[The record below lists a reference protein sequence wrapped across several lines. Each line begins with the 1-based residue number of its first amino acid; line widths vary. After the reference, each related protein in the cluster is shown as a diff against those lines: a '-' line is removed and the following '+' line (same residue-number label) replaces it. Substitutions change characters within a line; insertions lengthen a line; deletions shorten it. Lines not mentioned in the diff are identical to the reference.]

1 MSYVGR
7 AHGADFQVGGG
18 GGERVS
24 VSKLGGSI
32 GGSEIGVEMYLKL
45 PIVI

>member
-1 MSYVGR
+1 MSYAGR
-7 AHGADFQVGGG
+7 AHGADFQVGG

>member
-7 AHGADFQVGGG
+7 AHGADFQVG